1 MIPLQIR
8 VGGAFMALAL
18 VLIIQAVIAFFSG
31 GGTFTITLGSLF
43 IWVGALLFG
52 GFATMRRDQ
61 PASKLQ
67 VAALLVAVVL
77 VLASV
82 FLPTIELGV
91 MATYWLALYAGLAVM
106 CALILRR
113 SAM

>member
-1 MIPLQIR
+1 MIPIQIR
-8 VGGAFMALAL
+8 VGGAFMALAI
-18 VLIIQAVIAFFSG
+18 VMIIQAIISFIRG
-31 GGTFTITLGSLF
+31 GGVFEITLGSVF

-67 VAALLVAVVL
+67 VAALAIAVVL
-77 VLASV
+77 ILASV
-82 FLPTIELGV
+82 FIPTIKLGV
-91 MATYWLALYAGLAVM
+91 MATYWLALYAGVAVF

>member
-18 VLIIQAVIAFFSG
+18 VLIIQAVIAFING
-31 GGTFTITLGSLF
+31 GGVFTITLGSVF
-43 IWVGALLFG
+43 IWIGALLFG

-61 PASKLQ
+61 PASKKQ
-67 VAALLVAVVL
+67 VAALIVAVAL
-77 VLASV
+77 ILLSV

-91 MATYWLALYAGLAVM
+91 MATYWLAMYAGVAVL